1 MQDMQSRA
9 QHIVGAIGVFTV
21 TTIIC
26 QGHFGRRGKNGFLTD
41 PCLLPTD
48 LGLQWDCTLLTQ
60 PEEGAVCTLPGLFLC
75 CRHVT
80 YCGVM
85 CFPLM
90 VQDVT
95 QRGMLGK

>member
-1 MQDMQSRA
+1 M
-9 QHIVGAIGVFTV
+9 GLTLGLPGT
-21 TTIIC
+21 
-26 QGHFGRRGKNGFLTD
+26 GRV
-41 PCLLPTD
+41 D
-48 LGLQWDCTLLTQ
+48 LGW
-60 PEEGAVCTLPGLFLC
+60 EGGAVRLPLGLCLC

>member
-1 MQDMQSRA
+1 M
-9 QHIVGAIGVFTV
+9 
-21 TTIIC
+21 
-26 QGHFGRRGKNGFLTD
+26 
-41 PCLLPTD
+41 
-48 LGLQWDCTLLTQ
+48 LTQ
-60 PEEGAVCTLPGLFLC
+60 TEEGGAVHPPPGPVLC
-75 CRHVT
+75 SRHVT